1 MQAIT
6 PLAPRLEALRLKYG
20 GIIKPEISAIL
31 EGHIEFLRAS
41 GVLEKALQFGDAA
54 PPFALEDGHGDIVR
68 SEELLQMGPLV
79 VSFFRG
85 TWCPYC
91 VTELRALSEVA
102 SAIADRGAA
111 LVVISPESPGA
122 RDRKIED
129 SLDLTILY
137 DEDNAVA
144 RSFGLAYDF
153 PKDLRDLYLD
163 VFGNDIA
170 KTNGVEAWQLPIP
183 ARYVID
189 VNGTIVDAEIDPDYR
204 YRPEPG
210 GIIAV
215 LDRLG
220 KRARHWNGSRSR
232 PVSG

>member
-20 GIIKPEISAIL
+20 GMLKPEISAIL
-31 EGHIEFLRAS
+31 EGHIESLRTS
-41 GVLEKALQFGDAA
+41 GALERAEQVGEAA
-54 PPFALEDGHGDIVR
+54 PPFALDDGHGDFVR
-68 SEELLQMGPLV
+68 SEELLRRGPLV
-79 VSFFRG
+79 ISFFRG

-102 SAIADRGAA
+102 SEIADRGAA
-111 LVVISPESPGA
+111 VVVISPESPGA
-122 RDRKIED
+122 RDRTIED

-144 RSFGLAYDF
+144 RSFGLAFDF
-153 PKDLRDLYLD
+153 PRDLRDLYLD

-189 VNGTIVDAEIDPDYR
+189 VTGSIVDAEIDPDYR
-204 YRPEPG
+204 YRPEPA

-215 LDRLG
+215 LDRLAKAP
-220 KRARHWNGSRSR
+220 KRNGSQSR
-232 PVSG
+232 PLPG